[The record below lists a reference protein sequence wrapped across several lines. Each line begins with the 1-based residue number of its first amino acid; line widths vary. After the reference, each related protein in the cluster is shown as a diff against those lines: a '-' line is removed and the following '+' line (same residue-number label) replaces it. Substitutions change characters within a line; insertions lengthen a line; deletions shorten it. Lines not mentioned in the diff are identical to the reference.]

1 MVLTAEQQRAKRS
14 RLNYDRN
21 ALGKLVR
28 KKAFRDCD
36 YTPEGHLVQFDDEA
50 GFIAF
55 EEERYTNGQH
65 QAHYSTKVRSTVPA
79 EQLALDY
86 IRTAKAMHNDA
97 AREEGHETRVHLD
110 QTTEGLHERLDQH
123 DAMLREIGAHQRG
136 ESQKAK
142 ELLEKQLELAE
153 KKKQQNEAFV
163 ARVGSGGG
171 TRLEELKL
179 QAKRTQRKI
188 QTIQQTIKQNKVN
201 GLRCAVCG
209 SPEGEMTPYIGNRF
223 LGACCA
229 QLHTTDEELLQE
241 LHACATDNFLQAS
254 EADEILAF
262 CKDKMPESKRIKLPP
277 YNNESLQS
285 SKIVCADVD
294 DNGWFPQYE
303 FANMTPDNYSLRQSA
318 ITGTALQ
325 PLCQKLTAVYYAGV
339 EQRFHIVINCHADGT
354 AYTPSHKDQPMT
366 LNSRSDHFETFGAVF
381 VLSVG
386 GDRLF
391 SFFKDLG
398 QKGSAGL
405 KTRGDT
411 EIFYDVKTT
420 HNTLARMSGRM
431 NAACFH
437 ALFATTVGEMRF
449 GVTARVTERLFVN
462 SLLGEYK
469 IYKKGQWATRKLNEE
484 LPAQTPVDG
493 RAAHLQDDE
502 RRRHFENMSKAQLVE
517 FACQAEQQP
526 PRTPGKR
533 GPQGSHSGRAKRP
546 RVGSGQPRA
555 ASTSAGAAGHASSMS
570 SPDSAPKGL
579 ILSMPGPELVDLMLT
594 KDGKILDNR
603 KWKLPEKRLPCWV
616 YPLVG
621 MKGKKKDWDWRN
633 EKWATEPVASKELA
647 EKLRTLPVKECV
659 GDWYGHVPGALWI
672 KEVRKPEQ
680 CNGNEWAFGPN
691 CLVVEKFYRFQTPVP
706 MQKRGGARTWYE
718 MNDEEWE
725 QLKTNI
731 PDAPAVHHNLSVL
744 DGAQA
749 TGVPGNSSH
758 MAPVDASGDVGPS
771 DTAARL
777 VAHRP
782 ADVASE

>member
-86 IRTAKAMHNDA
+86 IRTAEAMNNDA

-110 QTTEGLHERLDQH
+110 QTAEGLHERLDQH

-142 ELLEKQLELAE
+142 ELLDKQLELAE

-179 QAKRTQRKI
+179 QAKRTQHEI
-188 QTIQQTIKQNKVN
+188 QAMQQQIKQNKVN

-254 EADEILAF
+254 EADETLAF

-366 LNSRSDHFETFGAVF
+366 LNSRSEH
-381 VLSVG
+381 S
-386 GDRLF
+386 RL
-391 SFFKDLG
+391 
-398 QKGSAGL
+398 
-405 KTRGDT
+405 
-411 EIFYDVKTT
+411 
-420 HNTLARMSGRM
+420 LA
-431 NAACFH
+431 
-437 ALFATTVGEMRF
+437 
-449 GVTARVTERLFVN
+449 
-462 SLLGEYK
+462 
-469 IYKKGQWATRKLNEE
+469 W
-484 LPAQTPVDG
+484 
-493 RAAHLQDDE
+493 
-502 RRRHFENMSKAQLVE
+502 
-517 FACQAEQQP
+517 
-526 PRTPGKR
+526 
-533 GPQGSHSGRAKRP
+533 
-546 RVGSGQPRA
+546 
-555 ASTSAGAAGHASSMS
+555 SSS
-570 SPDSAPKGL
+570 
-579 ILSMPGPELVDLMLT
+579 
-594 KDGKILDNR
+594 
-603 KWKLPEKRLPCWV
+603 
-616 YPLVG
+616 
-621 MKGKKKDWDWRN
+621 
-633 EKWATEPVASKELA
+633 
-647 EKLRTLPVKECV
+647 
-659 GDWYGHVPGALWI
+659 
-672 KEVRKPEQ
+672 
-680 CNGNEWAFGPN
+680 
-691 CLVVEKFYRFQTPVP
+691 
-706 MQKRGGARTWYE
+706 
-718 MNDEEWE
+718 
-725 QLKTNI
+725 
-731 PDAPAVHHNLSVL
+731 
-744 DGAQA
+744 
-749 TGVPGNSSH
+749 
-758 MAPVDASGDVGPS
+758 
-771 DTAARL
+771 
-777 VAHRP
+777 
-782 ADVASE
+782 